1 MTFYRNPWARWAA
14 LGCLLML
21 ITACKPNPQNDIP
34 YFQAFIQENNHR
46 IADDPYISSTVR
58 PGDKMYEILVNI
70 QRGNWPLVEE
80 LLIPLVES
88 EDPEAMVWY
97 ARIHINNINKR
108 RDILLMLNQSL
119 AKGNPHA
126 YFRLSSKAFECLYY
140 LKSSTLS
147 SDVAESLGIES
158 VNGGRNC
165 SDEYFNL
172 AIKGFEQ
179 LAEQGDLRAQYF
191 LLQQK
196 QWDQSTKTREQYLNE
211 LIRFAKAHYYQPLM
225 DYIDTILTKETPSSQ
240 LKSKNKELEDFAIK
254 LLTVAAN
261 NNYIPAVTKIIE
273 YKIRSIDKD
282 DVLFDHG
289 INLGSHV
296 SITWKMLFFA
306 NDRYQNVLTEEEKY
320 YYALLH
326 NMITGNDRYS
336 NIINNENSG
345 ISIKEKNELKLKAID
360 KYKTITPMVYIDG
373 FTHRMNWVEK

>member
-1 MTFYRNPWARWAA
+1 MTFYRNPWARWVA
-14 LGCLLML
+14 LGCLLMM

-126 YFRLSSKAFECLYY
+126 YFRLSSQAFECLYY

-211 LIRFAKAHYYQPLM
+211 VIRFAKAHYYQPLM
-225 DYIDTILTKETPSSQ
+225 DYIDTILILPQGSNKYQSKTPEQNQ
-240 LKSKNKELEDFAIK
+240 LALE
-254 LLTVAAN
+254 LLTIAAN
-261 NNYIPAVTKIIE
+261 HNYTPAINKLIQIKRSYIKKNNDLIQQGVQLGSTKTISRKYTLFTDFVDLYPSQEQYFDALLFKKLTDNNRLIGFFEFDGLKLADKEKQAIE
-273 YKIRSIDKD
+273 Y
-282 DVLFDHG
+282 DVDTF
-289 INLGSHV
+289 I
-296 SITWKMLFFA
+296 
-306 NDRYQNVLTEEEKY
+306 
-320 YYALLH
+320 
-326 NMITGNDRYS
+326 
-336 NIINNENSG
+336 
-345 ISIKEKNELKLKAID
+345 
-360 KYKTITPMVYIDG
+360 KTITPMVYIDG
-373 FTHRMNWVEK
+373 FTHQFNWVEQP

>member
-1 MTFYRNPWARWAA
+1 M
-14 LGCLLML
+14 M

-126 YFRLSSKAFECLYY
+126 YFRLSSQAFECLYY

-211 LIRFAKAHYYQPLM
+211 VIRFAKAHYYQPLM
-225 DYIDTILTKETPSSQ
+225 DYIDTILILPQGSNKYQSKTPEQNQ
-240 LKSKNKELEDFAIK
+240 LALE
-254 LLTVAAN
+254 LLTIAAN
-261 NNYIPAVTKIIE
+261 HNYTPAINKLIQIKRSYIKKNNDLIQQGVQLGSTKTISRKYTLFTDFVDLYPSQEQYFDALLFKKLTDNNRLIGFFEFDGLKLADKEKQAIE
-273 YKIRSIDKD
+273 Y
-282 DVLFDHG
+282 DVDTF
-289 INLGSHV
+289 I
-296 SITWKMLFFA
+296 
-306 NDRYQNVLTEEEKY
+306 
-320 YYALLH
+320 
-326 NMITGNDRYS
+326 
-336 NIINNENSG
+336 
-345 ISIKEKNELKLKAID
+345 
-360 KYKTITPMVYIDG
+360 KTITPMVYIDG
-373 FTHRMNWVEK
+373 FTHQFNWVEQP

>member
-1 MTFYRNPWARWAA
+1 MTFYRNPWARWVA
-14 LGCLLML
+14 LGCLLMM

-126 YFRLSSKAFECLYY
+126 YFRLSSQAFECLYY

-158 VNGGRNC
+158 VNEGRNC

-211 LIRFAKAHYYQPLM
+211 VIRFAKAHYYQPLM
-225 DYIDTILTKETPSSQ
+225 DYIDTILILPQGSNKYQSKTPEQNQ
-240 LKSKNKELEDFAIK
+240 LALE
-254 LLTVAAN
+254 LLTIAAN
-261 NNYIPAVTKIIE
+261 HNYTPAINKLIQIKRSYIKKNNDLIQQGVQLGSTKTISRKYTLFTDFVDLYPSQEQYFDALLFKKLTDNNRLIGFFEFDGLKLADKEKQAIE
-273 YKIRSIDKD
+273 Y
-282 DVLFDHG
+282 DVDTF
-289 INLGSHV
+289 I
-296 SITWKMLFFA
+296 
-306 NDRYQNVLTEEEKY
+306 
-320 YYALLH
+320 
-326 NMITGNDRYS
+326 
-336 NIINNENSG
+336 
-345 ISIKEKNELKLKAID
+345 
-360 KYKTITPMVYIDG
+360 KTITPMVYIDG
-373 FTHRMNWVEK
+373 FTHQFNWVEQP

>member
-1 MTFYRNPWARWAA
+1 MTLYRSPWARWAA
-14 LGCLLML
+14 LGCLLMM

-34 YFQAFIQENNHR
+34 YFQAFIQENSHR

-70 QRGNWPLVEE
+70 QHGKH
-80 LLIPLVES
+80 LLAEKQL
-88 EDPEAMVWY
+88 
-97 ARIHINNINKR
+97 K
-108 RDILLMLNQSL
+108 ILLDDNDPDALFWYGKMTFGDSILTAKPAVNMFHR
-119 AKGNPHA
+119 AVDKGNPYA
-126 YFRLSSKAFECLYY
+126 ALMLEPSNFGCLFYKQECDDKWLNI
-140 LKSSTLS
+140 
-147 SDVAESLGIES
+147 AIE
-158 VNGGRNC
+158 N
-165 SDEYFNL
+165 
-172 AIKGFEQ
+172 FEQ
-179 LAEQGDLRAQYF
+179 LAEQGDLCAQYF

-211 LIRFAKAHYYQPLM
+211 VIRFAKAHYYQPLM

-261 NNYIPAVTKIIE
+261 DNYIPAVTKIIE

-282 DVLFDHG
+282 DILFDRG

-306 NDRYQNVLTEEEKY
+306 NDRYNNVLTEEEKY

-336 NIINNENSG
+336 NILNNKNSG

-373 FTHRMNWVEK
+373 FTHRMNWVEQP